1 MKKSIIVAQS
11 TNRVIGKNNQLPWH
25 LPADLAHFKKTTYAH
40 PIIMGR
46 ATYQSIGRPLPKR
59 TNIILTRNTTYS
71 VPTSCKI
78 AYNLDQAFAHAKQT
92 QAKEVFIIG
101 GAQIYAQALPIA
113 DILYLTQVHTTIEGD
128 TFFPP
133 IDPTQWKE
141 ISKKNHPADS
151 NHPYA
156 YTFIKYLRKRT

>member
-25 LPADLAHFKKTTYAH
+25 LPADLAHFKKTTYNH

-59 TNIILTRNTTYS
+59 TNIILTRNTTYNA
-71 VPTSCKI
+71 PTSCKI
-78 AYNLDQAFAHAKQT
+78 AHNLDQALSHAKQT

-101 GAQIYAQALPIA
+101 GAQIYAQTLPIA
-113 DILYLTQVHTTIEGD
+113 DTLYLTQVHTTIEGD

-133 IDPTQWKE
+133 IDPTQWKQ

-151 NHPYA
+151 TNPYA